1 MLQIE
6 IHSPD
11 LEKEV
16 NALIDSG
23 LYADSHAV
31 MIDALENL
39 VQIKKILTP

>member
-16 NALIDSG
+16 NALIDAG
-23 LYADSHAV
+23 LLCRPR
-31 MIDALENL
+31 MR
-39 VQIKKILTP
+39 